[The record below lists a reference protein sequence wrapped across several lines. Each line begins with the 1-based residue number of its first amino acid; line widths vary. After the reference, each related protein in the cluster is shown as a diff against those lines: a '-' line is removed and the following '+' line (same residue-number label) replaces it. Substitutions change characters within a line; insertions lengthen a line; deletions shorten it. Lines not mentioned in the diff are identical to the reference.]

1 MIMLLRALVMA
12 SAVLLS
18 GPALADSGMRVVVP
32 NHDIARGATIAP
44 SDLVYGTVPASNV
57 FSGIVTSMDEL
68 AGMQARRLLHAGE
81 IVRVDDV
88 RHPILVTK
96 GSIVTMMFEAP
107 GVVLTAS
114 GRAMS
119 EGGMGDTITVQNPT
133 SFRQI
138 TATVSGA
145 GIVRAAGGVKTS
157 SGGAHLAAANH

>member
-1 MIMLLRALVMA
+1 
-12 SAVLLS
+12 
-18 GPALADSGMRVVVP
+18 
-32 NHDIARGATIAP
+32 
-44 SDLVYGTVPASNV
+44 
-57 FSGIVTSMDEL
+57 
-68 AGMQARRLLHAGE
+68 
-81 IVRVDDV
+81 
-88 RHPILVTK
+88 
-96 GSIVTMMFEAP
+96 MMFEAP